1 MQRDSRI
8 AGCIFVLLTAVLFLL
23 AGCAAPAGK
32 EDGGDIVAIDCVAVL
47 PVTPLQEASLSGQD
61 MAALQQGSAYATRV
75 MAGELANNPKVQLVG
90 GDEEM
95 LDVTGSRERLERLVA
110 IGERSG
116 CQAVLLTSMQR
127 FHQRQGGEM
136 AVESPAS
143 AAFTM
148 TLIQLPSGAVLWT
161 GDYTETQQSFLANIL
176 SGKMGQRGFRWITV
190 EELVR
195 QALEERLA
203 ACPYLK

>member
-1 MQRDSRI
+1 MQRDSGI
-8 AGCIFVLLTAVLFLL
+8 AGRIFVLLTAVLFLL

-32 EDGGDIVAIDCVAVL
+32 EDGGDIVAIEGVAVL
-47 PVTPLQEASLSGQD
+47 PVTPLQESSLSGQD
-61 MAALQQGSAYATRV
+61 MAALEKR
-75 MAGELANNPKVQLVG
+75 LA
-90 GDEEM
+90 
-95 LDVTGSRERLERLVA
+95 A

-127 FHQRQGGEM
+127 FSQRQGGEM
-136 AVESPAS
+136 AVDSPAS

-148 TLIQLPSGAVLWT
+148 TLVQLPSGAVLWT

>member
-1 MQRDSRI
+1 MKIIPDRNVKMQRDSRI

-116 CQAVLLTSMQR
+116 CQAVLLTS
-127 FHQRQGGEM
+127 
-136 AVESPAS
+136 
-143 AAFTM
+143 
-148 TLIQLPSGAVLWT
+148 
-161 GDYTETQQSFLANIL
+161 
-176 SGKMGQRGFRWITV
+176 FRWITV